1 MTLEEVKEILRKEG
15 WTSFQKLSYRPRGL
29 EEQEFEKPIVVQA
42 LNECYDNHILPMI
55 ITEKREERYK
65 KLKAEYDERH
75 KAMEECDKT
84 VASDYAQFMKWAHE
98 HYGGFLKSKDG
109 QVDCQDG
116 KPVKGEHL
124 NPALQNS
131 AKQFNDALLDE
142 QAKRIKGLTEQNKK
156 QNDIIA
162 SRNTEIWELQEKVK
176 KMEKMGKQIAR
187 LNEVIGK
194 RNATIKDLKVE
205 LDEKDDLLEC
215 YRFSD
220 KNKDEMISGLKKINE
235 EYRHQLAA
243 ATVNKVN
250 EQALKSAESA
260 LVYKDK
266 VIDGLKKNISDAV
279 DLLTESDGLHIE
291 VVVKDPFEDFFK
303 FIREHDRTK

>member
-1 MTLEEVKEILRKEG
+1 MTVKEAKEILIKEG
-15 WTSFQKLSYRPRGL
+15 WTSFQKLSYRPRGY

-55 ITEKREERYK
+55 TTEKREERYK
-65 KLKAEYDERH
+65 KLKADCETTKNDNRPDYE
-75 KAMEECDKT
+75 KANEIVDKLIEE
-84 VASDYAQFMKWAHE
+84 E
-98 HYGGFLKSKDG
+98 
-109 QVDCQDG
+109 G

-131 AKQFNDALLDE
+131 AKQFNDALLAE
-142 QAKRIKGLTEQNKK
+142 QAKRIKGLTERNKK

-220 KNKDEMISGLKKINE
+220 KNKEEMISGLKKINE
-235 EYRHQLAA
+235 KYRHQLAA

-260 LVYKDK
+260 LAYKDK
-266 VIDGLKKNISDAV
+266 VIDRLKKSISDAV
-279 DLLTESDGLHIE
+279 DCLEKVDDRVYNIDPETITDDWFTEAAMR
-291 VVVKDPFEDFFK
+291 FFCIK
-303 FIREHDRTK
+303 K